1 MPRSLPG
8 TRASARSAAGF
19 ATSASGRTGSA
30 AEENREAALRSPP
43 WLVAVASPAIVF
55 VVAALAFAYGPG
67 LPPSLTGLKEL
78 GPYAILGIAAGV
90 AFWFNRGRAFLVA
103 ASLLLAYAAFRFALD
118 HASSRFAPVA
128 VYTAIVLFVP
138 LNAIAALLLPERGVS
153 HQYNYR
159 WLLVFLAEIVLVA
172 WVAGAGKSALSGS
185 VWQTALEHWLLRSP
199 PTPWLGRLLFAGAFA
214 AAVWRAWQR
223 DAAPLEVGLAS
234 ALATFFV
241 ACEWARTP
249 GAFGA
254 FVTAAG
260 LMLIVALLQ
269 ESHRMAFGDELTGL
283 PARRALEEA
292 LAGLGPTYTIA
303 MIDVDRFKQFN
314 DTHGHDVGDQVLK
327 LVGGQLALVA
337 GGGRAFRYGGEEFSV
352 LFANATVREALPHL
366 EKVRKTIEG
375 YGMAVRRSDRPLD
388 GREGSV
394 RRGEGAAEIVL
405 SVTVSIGVADS
416 GAGRDAPDQVLKAA
430 DQALYRAKQGGRN
443 RVSL

>member
-1 MPRSLPG
+1 M
-8 TRASARSAAGF
+8 
-19 ATSASGRTGSA
+19 
-30 AEENREAALRSPP
+30 RSPP
-43 WLVAVASPAIVF
+43 WVVAVLAPAILF
-55 VVAALAFAYGPG
+55 VVAAVSFGYGPG

-90 AFWFNRGRAFLVA
+90 AFWFNRGRAFLLA

-118 HASSRFAPVA
+118 HAASRFAPVA

-138 LNAIAALLLPERGVS
+138 ANAIAALLTAERGVS

-172 WVAGAGKSALSGS
+172 WVASAGKSALSGGI
-185 VWQTALEHWLLRSP
+185 WHTALEHWLLRSP

-214 AAVWRAWQR
+214 AAAWRAWQR
-223 DAAPLEVGLAS
+223 DAAPLDVGLAA
-234 ALATFFV
+234 ALAAFFV

-254 FVTAAG
+254 FLSTAG

-292 LAGLGPTYTIA
+292 LAGLGPAYTIA
-303 MIDVDRFKQFN
+303 MVDVDHFKQFN

-337 GGGRAFRYGGEEFSV
+337 GGGRAFRYGGEEFCV
-352 LFANATVREALPHL
+352 LFPNSNVREALPHL
-366 EKVRKTIEG
+366 ENVRKTIED

-388 GREGSV
+388 VKQGSV
-394 RRGEGAAEIVL
+394 RRGKRAADIVL
-405 SVTVSIGVADS
+405 SVTVSVGVADS
-416 GAGRDAPDQVLKAA
+416 SADRDTPDKVIKAA